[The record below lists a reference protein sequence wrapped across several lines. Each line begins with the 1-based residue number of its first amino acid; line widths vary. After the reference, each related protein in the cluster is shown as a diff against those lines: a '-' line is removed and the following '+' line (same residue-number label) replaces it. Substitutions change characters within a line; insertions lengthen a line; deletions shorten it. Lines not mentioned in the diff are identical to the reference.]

1 METIETTANWAIEVT
16 VTTLQTVVYGGKTY
30 NCTQIDHSFRG
41 VLPSV
46 CEFNSCELETS

>member
-1 METIETTANWAIEVT
+1 METIETTANWAIEAT